1 MRPDLTI
8 ASPGPISLASYDP
21 ADTYGISQE
30 QAVAQLPAFQRRL
43 SGLQDLLYGAGTQSV
58 LVILQGMDTSGKDGT
73 IKHVMSQVN
82 PIGCEVTSF
91 RAPTDVEL
99 RHDFLWRIHNRA
111 PARGMLAIFNRSQY
125 EDVVTARVRKVISGQ
140 ECRQRYLDI
149 NAFELALHRG
159 GTLLLKFF
167 LHISK
172 DEQRKRLLA
181 REEDKD
187 KSWKLS
193 LADWQDRAYWDD
205 YQGSYEKALGRCSAA
220 WAPWYIIPANHK
232 WYRNYLVAKI
242 IIERLAEHEAHWKA
256 ALHQRGEA
264 QRQALLAAH
273 LPERERSGAQA

>member
-8 ASPGPISLASYDP
+8 ASPGRVSLAGYDP
-21 ADTYGISQE
+21 ADTAGVSQV
-30 QAVAQLPAFQRRL
+30 QAAAQLPDFQRRL
-43 SGLQDLLYGAGTQSV
+43 SDLQELLYGAGTQSV

-73 IKHVMSQVN
+73 IKNVMSQVN

-99 RHDFLWRIHNRA
+99 RHDFLWRIHQRT
-111 PARGMLAIFNRSQY
+111 PAHGMLAIFNRSQY
-125 EDVVTARVRKVISGQ
+125 EDVVTARVRRVITAE

-149 NAFELALHRG
+149 NAFEQALHRG
-159 GTLLLKFF
+159 GTVLLKFF

-172 DEQRKRLLA
+172 AEQRKRLLA

-193 LADWQDRAYWDD
+193 LADWQDRAFWDD
-205 YQGSYEKALGRCSAA
+205 YQTAYEKAIGRCSTD
-220 WAPWYIIPANHK
+220 WAPWHVIPANHK

-242 IIERLAEHEAHWKA
+242 LVERLAEHEPHWKA

-264 QRQALLAAH
+264 QRQALIAAH
-273 LPERERSGAQA
+273 LPERERSGV

>member
-1 MRPDLTI
+1 MRPAHTI
-8 ASPGPISLASYDP
+8 TAPGPVSLASYDP
-21 ADTYGISQE
+21 ADTAGISQE
-30 QAVAQLPAFQRRL
+30 QAAAQLPAFQRRL
-43 SGLQDLLYGAGTQSV
+43 SDLQELLYGAGTQSV

-91 RAPTDVEL
+91 KVPTDVEL
-99 RHDFLWRIHNRA
+99 RHDFLWRIHQRT

-125 EDVVTARVRKVISGQ
+125 EDVVTARVRKVITAQ

-149 NAFELALHRG
+149 NAFELALHHG
-159 GTLLLKFF
+159 DTLLLKFF

-181 REEDKD
+181 REEDRD

-205 YQGSYEKALGRCSAA
+205 YQEAYEKALGRCSAS
-220 WAPWYIIPANHK
+220 WAPWHIIPANHK

-242 IIERLAEHEAHWKA
+242 LIERLAEHESHWKA
-256 ALHQRGEA
+256 ALHQRGEV

-273 LPERERSGAQA
+273 LPERERSGSQA

>member
-8 ASPGPISLASYDP
+8 ATPGPVSLSSYDP
-21 ADTYGISQE
+21 ADTAGITQE
-30 QAVAQLPAFQRRL
+30 RAAAQLPAFRSRL
-43 SGLQDLLYGAGTQSV
+43 SDLQDLLYAAGAQSV

-73 IKHVMSQVN
+73 IEHVMSQVN

-91 RAPTDVEL
+91 RVPTDDEL
-99 RHDFLWRIHNRA
+99 RHDFLWRIHRRT
-111 PARGMLAIFNRSQY
+111 PARRMLAIFNRSQY
-125 EDVVTARVRKVISGQ
+125 EDVVTARVHKVISAE
-140 ECRQRYLDI
+140 ECRQRYADI
-149 NAFELALHRG
+149 NSFEETLHHG

-193 LADWQDRAYWDD
+193 LADWQDRAYWGD
-205 YQGSYEKALGRCSAA
+205 YQRAYEKALGRCSAE
-220 WAPWYIIPANHK
+220 WAPWHIIPANHK

-242 IIERLAEHEAHWKA
+242 LIDRLAEHEVHWKA
-256 ALHQRGEA
+256 VLRQRGEE

-273 LPERERSGAQA
+273 LPERETSGA

>member
-8 ASPGPISLASYDP
+8 TSPGPVSLASYDP
-21 ADTYGISQE
+21 ADTGGVSQE
-30 QAVAQLPAFQRRL
+30 QAAAQLPLLQRRL
-43 SGLQDLLYGAGTQSV
+43 SDLQDLLYGAGTQSV

-82 PIGCEVTSF
+82 PIGCDVTSF
-91 RAPTDVEL
+91 RAPIDVEL
-99 RHDFLWRIHNRA
+99 RHDFLWRIHQRT

-125 EDVVTARVRKVISGQ
+125 EDVVTARVRKVISAQ

-149 NAFELALHRG
+149 NAFELALHHG

-172 DEQRKRLLA
+172 EEQRKRLLA
-181 REEDKD
+181 REDDKD

-205 YQGSYEKALGRCSAA
+205 YQRAYEKALGRCSSG
-220 WAPWYIIPANHK
+220 WAPWHIIPANHK
-232 WYRNYLVAKI
+232 WYRNYLVARI
-242 IIERLAEHEAHWKA
+242 LIERLAEHEAHWKS
-256 ALHQRGEA
+256 ALQQRGEV

-273 LPERERSGAQA
+273 LPERDRSGARA

>member
-8 ASPGPISLASYDP
+8 AAPGPVSLSSYDP
-21 ADTYGISQE
+21 AGTAGISQDH
-30 QAVAQLPAFQRRL
+30 AAAQLPAFQSRL
-43 SGLQDLLYGAGTQSV
+43 SDLQDLLYAAGTQSV

-91 RAPTDVEL
+91 RVPTDDEL
-99 RHDFLWRIHNRA
+99 RHDFLWRIHRRT

-125 EDVVTARVRKVISGQ
+125 EDVVTARVHKVITAE
-140 ECRQRYLDI
+140 ECRQRYADI
-149 NAFELALHRG
+149 NSFEETLHHG

-181 REEDKD
+181 REEEKD

-205 YQGSYEKALGRCSAA
+205 YHRAYEKALGRCSAE
-220 WAPWYIIPANHK
+220 WAPWHIIPANHK

-242 IIERLAEHEAHWKA
+242 LIDRLAEHETRWKV
-256 ALHQRGEA
+256 ALRQRGEE

-273 LPERERSGAQA
+273 LPERETSGT